1 MVFSSDKLQ
10 RLMAH
15 ASKQKQDLEDIA
27 LKNIDFSVL
36 FIPCS
41 SVGSFSCQKE
51 TLESTSLH
59 LNRPAQKKKK
69 KADQGKNSRRK
80 KGNPSP

>member
-69 KADQGKNSRRK
+69 ADQGKNSRRK